1 MKEESPQD
9 TGARRAFS
17 RAAWLWVACG
27 LGLAA
32 FATLRADLYRDEFV
46 RLGVKLPHATRA
58 ALALSPSLQAPWA
71 GSTSVIGVLGLS
83 LVPAW
88 LGLGAVASRRAYG
101 LAAVTTFLAAG
112 FLEVVPWLPYS
123 NFHYGFSDTQPLAIA
138 TRQRLT
144 GAGLLGFGLPLL
156 LSLAV
161 LGGSWIRFA
170 WGWVRGPREAEPW
183 RECGGAAFSASLPVL
198 GVWTVL
204 LWLGLELP
212 APEGMLVSGP
222 VALLTTLFA
231 CATLL
236 ILALRGAL
244 LSARDEI

>member
-9 TGARRAFS
+9 SAATQPIP
-17 RAAWLWVACG
+17 RAAWVWVACG
-27 LGLAA
+27 LALAV
-32 FATLRADLYRDEFV
+32 FATLRADVYREEFV
-46 RLGVKLPHATRA
+46 RTGTLVPRATQA
-58 ALALSPSLQAPWA
+58 ALACSPSLQAPGLGVA
-71 GSTSVIGVLGLS
+71 SVVGVLGLS

-112 FLEVVPWLPYS
+112 FFEVVLWLPYS

-183 RECGGAAFSASLPVL
+183 RECAGAAFSASLPVL

-204 LWLGLELP
+204 LWLGLDLP